1 MHLTTGKDEL
11 RDYLMHP
18 RGPWFEAKENKLI
31 LVQGVTLK
39 ALAKPG
45 LLTERCVL

>member
-18 RGPWFEAKENKLI
+18 RGPWFEAKENKLDTSS
-31 LVQGVTLK
+31 GSHLK

-45 LLTERCVL
+45 LLNERCVL